1 MIPSLIAFSGKAR
14 NGKTEGARAIQALHP
29 QFVILSFATPLKR
42 MAMEQFGLTMEDL
55 ENKERVVD
63 LGRRQ
68 TTVRQL
74 LIDIGKMYRAIDS
87 DFWVKRLWKDVE
99 ASVVHGHNHIVIDD
113 MRFLN
118 EATFLKEHGAKLIRV
133 SRPGMKLIDD
143 ISETELDDYSGF
155 DARMLNDG
163 SLDDYHSNVAIVLDT
178 LEIGSPAAK

>member
-14 NGKTEGARAIQALHP
+14 NGKTEGAKVIQALHP
-29 QFVILSFATPLKR
+29 QFTILSFATPLKR
-42 MAMEQFGLTMEDL
+42 MAIEQFGLTLEDI

-63 LGRRQ
+63 LGRRR

-74 LIDIGKMYRAIDS
+74 LIDIGKMYRAIDP

-99 ASVVHGHNHIVIDD
+99 ASVVHGHDHIVIDD

-118 EATFLKEHGAKLIRV
+118 EATFLREHGAKLIRV
-133 SRPGMKLIDD
+133 NRPGMKLIDD
-143 ISETELDDYSGF
+143 ISETELDGYDDF
-155 DARMLNDG
+155 HAVLLNDG
-163 SLDDYHSNVAIVLDT
+163 SVEDYEGNVVAALAS